1 VQRFLSA
8 TRQGRPQT
16 SLDYTNILQ
25 PHT

>member
-8 TRQGRPQT
+8 RRQGRTQT

-25 PHT
+25 PHA